1 MPQLQFNPVEEAKTA
16 LKTASLPEHPVI
28 GVIGLG
34 YVGLP
39 LACLF
44 AKKYQVTGL
53 DIDESR
59 VAALNEGADHKEQC
73 DKDSLKSAIGK
84 GLKFTSSIDDLAG
97 CNVFVVSV
105 PTPVGDDF
113 LPDFAPLL
121 GASELVAKVM
131 KPGDVII
138 YESTVNPGATED
150 VCVPALERASGM
162 KFNRDFYVGYS
173 PERVNPGNSIH
184 TVEKICKIT
193 SGSTPETARFVDRL
207 YSSVLDAGT
216 CPVSS
221 IKVAEAAKI
230 LENTQRDV
238 NIALMNEVAILFDAI
253 GIDTREVI
261 DAAATKWN
269 FGRYTPGLV
278 GGHCI
283 SVDPYY
289 LINKARECGIDPM
302 VMVSAR
308 TRNEG
313 MASHIVSRLRRTMKA
328 KGIQVKDSR
337 VLLVGFTFKADCND
351 TRNTKVYDIYN
362 EISDFTAN
370 IDVFDPN
377 VEPDKVMKS
386 HAIKVISDWKEISE
400 KKYDAVIFC
409 VAHSSLANY
418 DFKPLM
424 AEPCASFDIMGSQ
437 KRHDVDDRL

>member
-1 MPQLQFNPVEEAKTA
+1 MLPQQLDPIEEQKAA
-16 LKTASLPEHPVI
+16 PEVASLPEHPVI

-44 AKKYQVTGL
+44 AKRFQVTGL
-53 DIDESR
+53 DIDETR
-59 VAALNEGADHKEQC
+59 VAALANGTDCKEQC
-73 DKDSLKSAIGK
+73 DKDTLKKAISN
-84 GLKFTSSIDDLAG
+84 GLKFTSSISDLAQ
-97 CNVFVVSV
+97 CNVFVISV

-113 LPDFAPLL
+113 LPDFTPLL
-121 GASELVAKVM
+121 GASGLVAEVL
-131 KPGDVII
+131 KPGDVVI

-150 VCVPALERASGM
+150 VCVPALEYTSGLM
-162 KFNRDFYVGYS
+162 FNRDFFVGYS
-173 PERVNPGNSIH
+173 PERINPGNSIH

-193 SGSTPETARFVDRL
+193 SGSTPEAARFVDRI
-207 YSSVLDAGT
+207 YASVLEAGT

-289 LINKARECGIDPM
+289 LINKARECGIDPT

-308 TRNEG
+308 QRNEG
-313 MASHIVSRLRRTMKA
+313 MASHIVSRLRRAMNA
-328 KGIQVKDSR
+328 KEIPVKDSR

-362 EISDFTAN
+362 EVSDFTAN

-377 VEPDKVMKS
+377 VEPDKVLKS
-386 HAIKVISDWKEISE
+386 HAIKVVSDWDEISN
-400 KKYDAVIFC
+400 KKYDAIVFC
-409 VAHSSLANY
+409 VAHSALSNY
-418 DFKPLM
+418 DIKSLM
-424 AEPCASFDIMGSQ
+424 ADPCASFDVMGAMNRQ
-437 KRHDVDDRL
+437 DVDDRL